1 MMLRASHPSSPG
13 IRAMEQATVARF
25 AGTGLAQRGIGP
37 SIGPRWPDS
46 PVPHASSCKDLRAPR
61 AEKAKQIRE
70 HVAGRRAGVPAKRS
84 QCALGGG
91 GKNE

>member
-1 MMLRASHPSSPG
+1 MMLGASHPSSPG
-13 IRAMEQATVARF
+13 VRAMEQATVARF

-46 PVPHASSCKDLRAPR
+46 PVPHATSCKDLRASR
-61 AEKAKQIRE
+61 TEKIQQIQL
-70 HVAGRRAGVPAKRS
+70 HVTGRRAGVPVKRPP
-84 QCALGGG
+84 CALGGG